1 LPDPERLQAIIRSG
15 PIDLELGLN
24 DNQAARLV
32 ALAGLLARWGDR
44 INLSGHRS
52 EAEILER
59 LIVDAL
65 ALGSAIRQL
74 MGRWPDRIVDLGS
87 GAGIPGLPLAI
98 AHPETMIELVEAR
111 ERRHHFQRAACRELE
126 IRNAVPRLGRIET
139 LEPSLVPLV
148 VAQAVGPI
156 EAVALLAERWLLAGG
171 WLIIPSGAEPPHFEP
186 GSGWIQH
193 GTRPYSVPGSGIRR
207 SIWFGQ
213 RSVGDSESP

>member
-1 LPDPERLQAIIRSG
+1 MLRAIIRSG
-15 PIDLELGLN
+15 PIDLDLELN
-24 DNQAARLV
+24 DHQAGRLV

-44 INLSGHRS
+44 INLSGHRG
-52 EAEILER
+52 EFEILER

-98 AHPETMIELVEAR
+98 THPETTIELVEAR

-156 EAVALLAERWLLAGG
+156 EGVALLAERWLLGGG
-171 WLIIPSGAEPPHFEP
+171 WLVVPSGATPPNFEP

-193 GTRPYSVPGSGIRR
+193 GTRPYLVPGTGAHR

-213 RSVGDSESP
+213 RSGGDVESP